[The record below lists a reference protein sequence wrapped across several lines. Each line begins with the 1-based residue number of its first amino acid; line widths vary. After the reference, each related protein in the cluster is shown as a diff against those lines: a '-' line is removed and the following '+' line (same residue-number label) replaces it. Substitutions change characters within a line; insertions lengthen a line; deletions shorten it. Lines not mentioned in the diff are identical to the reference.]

1 MEFSYIRKAN
11 YHETDQMG
19 IIHHSN
25 YIKWF
30 EEARVACLDHIGLP
44 YNIMEEDGVYSPVLG
59 ISCDYKAMVRF
70 NDQVDIRVSIIDYT
84 GIKLIIGY
92 QIYSLDGKTCHAIG
106 ESKHCFVDKNYKLIR
121 VGKNKP
127 HIDQVLK
134 KAMDAPSSIPSK
146 E

>member
-25 YIKWF
+25 YIKWL
-30 EEARVACLDHIGLP
+30 EEARVAWMEHIGLP
-44 YNIMEEDGVYSPVLG
+44 YKTMEEEGVYSPVLG

-84 GIKLIIGY
+84 GIKLLIGY
-92 QIYSLDGKTCHAIG
+92 KIYSLDGKICHATG
-106 ESKHCFVDKNYKLIR
+106 ESKHCFVDKDYKLLR
-121 VGKNKP
+121 VPKTKP
-127 HIDQVLK
+127 HIDLSLRK
-134 KAMDAPSSIPSK
+134 TMEAD
-146 E
+146 